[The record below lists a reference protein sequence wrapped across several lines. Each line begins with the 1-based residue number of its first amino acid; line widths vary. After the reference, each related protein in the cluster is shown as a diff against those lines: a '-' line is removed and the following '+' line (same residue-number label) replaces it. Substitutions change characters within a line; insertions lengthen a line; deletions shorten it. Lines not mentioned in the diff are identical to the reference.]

1 MDKRSCVPLPPAD
14 SNDSVTEDDSE
25 SDGEWQ
31 RAGKSIVKAD
41 DSMPSAVVAFPIG
54 PKGCKHVNTEH
65 ASTLEHPFDD
75 DDEFDSDSSNFG
87 LIPRSRDW
95 TRHKSP
101 IEKNPKEK
109 AKMQDVKDSFSKSA
123 QHSAKEQFKKP
134 GPQSSVLPSIPD
146 RVKLEQERLARQ
158 RKRSLDLEIAGL
170 KIDSKRARTS
180 HSPAPSASAVELITA
195 PTDSPFFLRRF
206 ETGGV
211 LPTLAVYANPR
222 ADGRDAITL
231 PEIIGICADGLHPDS
246 TLELAILSTYKL
258 DYDWLAPHFPSC
270 LPVVMTVSPPYSET
284 PTPSETA
291 RKFRNN
297 NWVRTHPAMPAYAI
311 LHSKIMLLLYK
322 SGRLRVVISTANL
335 RPLDWGVLE
344 NAVFIQDV
352 ILKPRGLRASD
363 GSTAKLPFNPDEQF
377 VHFLERILE
386 ATNVERALKDAQ
398 QTHKDLRLKTISDL
412 AKLWDWRGV
421 RAALVHSIPGK
432 YHDWK
437 TIRRTGHPRLMCALK
452 ALNLRIDADNSSDIP
467 PLVLECGSTSVPF
480 YTTQWLNQLYVS
492 AGGSLRA
499 LRKHMNV
506 PAKVRENKELSP
518 YPPGVEIVFP
528 TRRAA
533 MEAGGHGA
541 KSLFSKRKHWATPKF
556 PKNAFRDSQSRA
568 GSTLMHTKMIIASF
582 SEEQMKSRES
592 SAVGWMYVGS
602 HNFTQHAWGT
612 LTGDGDS
619 PMLSVNNFE
628 VGVVLPLE
636 TAEEL
641 DKMSPWQRP
650 AKPYAGNDSP
660 WIPDENKAFLKLNSM
675 LHGCSCCVADPV
687 S

>member
-1 MDKRSCVPLPPAD
+1 MDKRSWYASAISGSDLSLPASSVPLPPAD
-14 SNDSVTEDDSE
+14 PNDSLTEDDSE

-31 RAGKSIVKAD
+31 RTGKGMVKAD
-41 DSMPSAVVAFPIG
+41 DSTRSTVVAFPG
-54 PKGCKHVNTEH
+54 GTKGCKLVNTEH
-65 ASTLEHPFDD
+65 ASTLEHPG

-101 IEKNPKEK
+101 VEKNPKEK
-109 AKMQDVKDSFSKSA
+109 AKMQDVKDSFSKST

-146 RVKLEQERLARQ
+146 RAKLEQERLARQ
-158 RKRSLDLEIAGL
+158 RKRGLDLEIAGL
-170 KIDSKRARTS
+170 TIASKRARTS
-180 HSPAPSASAVELITA
+180 HSPAPSASPVELIA
-195 PTDSPFFLRRF
+195 ASTDSPFFLRRF
-206 ETGGV
+206 ESGDV

-231 PEIIGICADGLHPDS
+231 PEIIGISADGLHPDS

-258 DYDWLAPHFPSC
+258 DYDWLAPHFPSD
-270 LPVVMTVSPPYSET
+270 LPVVMAVSPPYAET
-284 PTPSETA
+284 PTP
-291 RKFRNN
+291 
-297 NWVRTHPAMPAYAI
+297 I
-311 LHSKIMLLLYK
+311 ILLLYK

-344 NAVFIQDV
+344 NDV
-352 ILKPRGLRASD
+352 ILKPRGFRASD
-363 GSTAKLPFNPDEQF
+363 GSTAKSPFNPDEQF

-412 AKLWDWRGV
+412 SKLWDWRGV

-432 YHDWK
+432 YHNWK

-467 PLVLECGSTSVPF
+467 PLVLECGSTSVPY

-492 AGGSLRA
+492 ASGSLRA
-499 LRKHMNV
+499 LHKHMDV

-541 KSLFSKRKHWATPKF
+541 KSLFCKRKHWATPKF
-556 PKNAFRDSQSRA
+556 PKSAFRDSQSRA

-612 LTGDGDS
+612 LTGDGDC

-641 DKMSPWQRP
+641 DKMSPWERP